1 MARFPA
7 YAPELRLRINGVDL
21 PAAVRSTLSSVSY
34 EDGWNAA
41 DRVTVAFANPDLR
54 WLRQHIR
61 GLGFQPVPISVKV
74 GHAADAAPDGTFDVE
89 NRLELAIGYAPD
101 PLETVFSGD
110 VTGVQ
115 VGFPSGGMPT
125 MTLVAHDPLQKLAEG
140 TKTRGFGLIPDA
152 VVAAIVAAEN
162 RLVPQI
168 DPVILGASAIKAV
181 SNILSP
187 GVGLK
192 QPGLSDFAFLQ
203 KIAKEYDADIHVE
216 GDVLHVARF
225 QREQTPRLTLEWGRN
240 LIDFSPKMSTV
251 GQVAAVA
258 ARFTLR
264 EIPLTFLVRVAW
276 DFDRE
281 SVAISV
287 VPGSAAGAPKS
298 SGPTLTIIDRPIR
311 TPQDVASN
319 ALKLYRDL
327 RAKLN
332 QRLTGSASAVGD
344 PRIRAGALV
353 RLDGLGPDFSGDYRV
368 KAATHSIGSGGYQTK
383 FEVYKEILP

>member
-7 YAPELRLRINGVDL
+7 YAPELRLRINGEDL
-21 PAAVRSTLSSVSY
+21 PAAVRSTVSSVSY

-61 GLGFQPVPISVKV
+61 GLGVSPFPSSVQL
-74 GHAADAAPDGTFDVE
+74 GRAADAAPNGTFDIE

-101 PLETVFSGD
+101 PLENVFTGD

-115 VGFPSGGMPT
+115 VSFPSGGMPT
-125 MTLVAHDPLQKLAEG
+125 MSLVAHDPLQKLAEG
-140 TKTRGFGLIPDA
+140 TKSRGFGLIPDA
-152 VVAAIVAAEN
+152 VVAGIVAAEN
-162 RLVPQI
+162 RLIPQI
-168 DPVILGASAIKAV
+168 DPVVLGASAVNAV
-181 SNILSP
+181 RNILAP
-187 GVGLK
+187 GTGVK
-192 QPGLSDFAFLQ
+192 QKGQSDFALLQ
-203 KIAKEYDADIHVE
+203 AIAKEYDADIHVE
-216 GDVLHVARF
+216 GDVLHLTRF
-225 QREQTPRLTLEWGRN
+225 QREPVPRLTLAWGRN
-240 LIDFSPKMSTV
+240 LLDFSPKMSTV
-251 GQVAAVA
+251 GQVAEVA

-264 EIPLTFLVRVAW
+264 EIPLTFLVKVGW

-281 SVAISV
+281 SVAISIE
-287 VPGSAAGAPKS
+287 PGSSKGAPKS
-298 SGPTLTIIDRPIR
+298 GGPTLTIIDRSIR
-311 TPQDVASN
+311 TPQDVESN
-319 ALKLYRDL
+319 ALKIYREL
-327 RAKLN
+327 RTKLN

-368 KAATHSIGSGGYQTK
+368 KAATHSISSGGYQTK

>member
-7 YAPELRLRINGVDL
+7 YAPELRLRINGAEL
-21 PAAVRSTLSSVSY
+21 PAAVRSTLASVSY

-41 DRVTVAFANPDLR
+41 DRVTLAFANPDLR

-61 GLGFQPVPISVKV
+61 GLGVHPVPSSVKL
-74 GHAADAAPDGTFDVE
+74 GRIADAAPDGTFDVE

-101 PLETVFSGD
+101 PLETVFIGD

-115 VGFPSGGMPT
+115 VSFPSGGMPT
-125 MTLVAHDPLQKLAEG
+125 MSLVAHDPLQKMAEG
-140 TKTRGFGLIPDA
+140 TKARGFGLIPDA
-152 VVAAIVAAEN
+152 VVAAIVAAEH
-162 RLVPQI
+162 RLIPQI
-168 DPVILGASAIKAV
+168 DPVILGASAIKAIK
-181 SNILSP
+181 NILSP

-192 QPGLSDFAFLQ
+192 QAGVSDFAFLQ

-216 GDVLHVARF
+216 GDVLHVTRF
-225 QREQTPRLTLEWGRN
+225 QREFVPRLTLEWGRN
-240 LIDFSPKMSTV
+240 LIDFSPRMSTV
-251 GQVAAVA
+251 GQVAQVT

-264 EIPLTFLVRVAW
+264 EIPLSFLVGVGW

-287 VPGSAAGAPKS
+287 VPGSSKGAPNS
-298 SGPTLTIIDRPIR
+298 RGPGLTLIDRPIR
-311 TPQDVASN
+311 TPQDLASN
-319 ALKLYRDL
+319 ALAIYREL
-327 RAKLN
+327 RTKLN

-368 KAATHSIGSGGYQTK
+368 KAATHSISSGGYQTK